1 MIELFLPPVAE
12 VARALAASGFAH
24 FPSCLA
30 APVARAL
37 GHTTRPL
44 PEERVV
50 CGVPGASWLEQGVPL
65 THALAALLVRG
76 DLLGYFATALG
87 VGAWSETP
95 EFWTSRFGVGEY
107 IDEHCD
113 ARGSVQFLICLEAPP
128 GACGGA
134 VSFGVHSALGRVQL
148 SPGDGLLFRASRIVH
163 ATEPLRASETAP
175 QPELLVAVGR
185 YFTNA

>member
-76 DLLGYFATALG
+76 GAKHPNFGRRASASANTSTSTAM
-87 VGAWSETP
+87 
-95 EFWTSRFGVGEY
+95 R
-107 IDEHCD
+107 
-113 ARGSVQFLICLEAPP
+113 EAP
-128 GACGGA
+128 CN
-134 VSFGVHSALGRVQL
+134 F
-148 SPGDGLLFRASRIVH
+148 
-163 ATEPLRASETAP
+163 
-175 QPELLVAVGR
+175 
-185 YFTNA
+185 